1 VRGKKAEL
9 TRLFYGK
16 KPARR
21 KMKNWEII
29 ADNLSKAG
37 WSWRC
42 VSTINSNGQ
51 TILADAH
58 RDDGKRFVVHSD
70 EKLSAFVELERQA
83 REDWLKNVLLK
94 KDQSRQWV
102 LWVSK
107 GKSELKN
114 SHIARYLSYGEHQTF
129 GEGKV
134 SLVAA
139 YGKARHIAMN
149 FLACRS
155 GVQFRF
161 P

>member
-1 VRGKKAEL
+1 
-9 TRLFYGK
+9 
-16 KPARR
+16 
-21 KMKNWEII
+21 MKDWEII

-37 WSWRC
+37 WSWGC
-42 VSTINSNGQ
+42 VLTINSNGQ
-51 TILADAH
+51 TIFADAL
-58 RDDGKRFVVHSD
+58 RDDGSGSSCTQTKS
-70 EKLSAFVELERQA
+70 SAFVELERQA

-102 LWVSK
+102 LSVSK
-107 GKSELKN
+107 GKSELKS